1 MLDEYRYQANV
12 WKKLAMLDEYQY
24 QANVWN

>member
-24 QANVWN
+24 QANVSN